1 MLRKVSNASLAA
13 NISGAIVSPSVA
25 VATTPVIVTYTTVDP
40 HNLYVGA
47 RVTITGLSSSDANS
61 PNVTRQLVYR
71 LDGPNSFS
79 VILPTTTAYANKPTI
94 TLTGGAGVYGTMIS
108 VNSALSA
115 SKVQYSEP
123 VLVDRPTFYNY
134 IYPTI
139 TATPTGT
146 GISLDWTAIG
156 VAFPSVITYRLERV
170 TGTNSS
176 VILSSN
182 AQGTY
187 LDENIATV
195 GSAATFN
202 YRVSAAN
209 TKAINSATTS
219 AVSLYVSNISTITAV
234 PVAGVQNAVTISWTA
249 PTTNAVLTSYEL
261 QRLDITTTSPVP
273 SWSSLVPES
282 GPIPPSQTTYTDLTA
297 VDGINYT
304 YRVRAAADYET
315 GGNVYSNYTTSSSVT
330 SYYMN
335 NPASITAT
343 AAAGIANRINVS
355 WSSVTANP
363 ATVTYE
369 LQEAVSATGATY
381 GAWTTVQSTTATSF
395 ARTSAVSAY
404 YYKYRVRAINA
415 QITGDYVEIA
425 SAVQAYYL
433 ADPVLAPTVAKA
445 ASTNSAI
452 VVSGTNNAIP
462 SISGYNIRRSADAG
476 ANWSNIGA
484 TDYSITLPYTDSTT
498 ATNTAYV
505 YSVKAQN
512 AQLTTANWS
521 NNSASIISNSPPL
534 APTGLTAV
542 SGTTGSDI
550 NLSWTASSVPST
562 SPATVTYTLERS
574 LTGTNGWSVV
584 SSAISGTTY
593 NDTGRSLSVT
603 YYYRVLGSNTVG
615 SSGYSNTANATIT
628 LIPGSA
634 SIAITPSAGSA
645 YFNTNLSIAASTNAN
660 RSVTLQS
667 STDGTTW
674 SAVATQAANASGST
688 TFNRTITTNTGTVNY
703 FRAVVAQDAIYTQTT
718 SASQNE
724 TTIANYLYASTSLSG
739 GNVNVNVTDVTGTNV
754 SGATV
759 AYYYR
764 QYGFTTANFTGYAT
778 GWANETTNAS
788 GNTARTYGSPGASQ
802 AYAVIVSKANYNSYD
817 GRYDV
822 GTAVY
827 VQEATGYVAQ
837 NDYRS
842 HAEQNGWNGRIGGDG
857 GYMYS
862 GWWSTAQGRQAGS
875 AYWTTGL
882 GGSHPWAKINRAISI
897 DGVFINITRQ
907 GGTGGSAMNISY
919 GVHNSASAVTDFDN
933 LGKATNLL
941 WGATNVPAYSASN
954 NREYGVSISGL
965 KDYFRDAVWS
975 TGAKGLTFGHQTEA
989 TTQGNYAVINNNVE
1003 LYLQYVANPYLA

>member
-13 NISGAIVSPSVA
+13 SISGAIVSPSVA

-195 GSAATFN
+195 GSATTFN

-219 AVSLYVSNISTITAV
+219 AVSLYVSNISSINVA
-234 PVAGVQNAVTISWTA
+234 PVAGVQNAISIAWTA

-273 SWSSLVPES
+273 SWTSLVPES

-355 WSSVTANP
+355 WSSVAANP

-369 LQEAVSATGATY
+369 LQEAFSATGVTY

-404 YYKYRVRAINA
+404 YYKYRVRAINS
-415 QITGDYVEIA
+415 QITGDYVEVA

-445 ASTNSAI
+445 ASTNFAI

-462 SISGYNIRRSADAG
+462 TISGYNIRRSADAG
-476 ANWSNIGA
+476 ANWTNIGA
-484 TDYSITLPYTDSTT
+484 TNYSITLPYTDSTT

-534 APTGLTAV
+534 APTNLSAV

-603 YYYRVLGSNTVG
+603 YYYRVLGSNSVG

-628 LIPGSA
+628 LIPGTASLSISSA
-634 SIAITPSAGSA
+634 TTV
-645 YFNTNLSIAASTNAN
+645 FNTGVTMTATTNAN

-667 STDGTTW
+667 STDNATW
-674 SAVATQAANASGST
+674 SDVVTQTADASGSSVFT
-688 TFNRTITTNTGTVNY
+688 RTITTNTTTVNY
-703 FRAVVAQDAIYTQTT
+703 FRIVVSQDAIYTQTT
-718 SASQNE
+718 STSRSTTTVNNSLSVAYYTASQPN
-724 TTIANYLYASTSLSG
+724 T
-739 GNVNVNVTDVTGTNV
+739 GNNNTLTFSVTDANGSAV
-754 SGATV
+754 SGATLTFL
-759 AYYYR
+759 YR
-764 QYGFTTANFTGYAT
+764 RYGGTVTSYTAVTTDANGR
-778 GWANETTNAS
+778 GS
-788 GNTARTYGSPGASQ
+788 ITYGIQSESIGWYGSA
-802 AYAVIVSKANYNSYD
+802 SKANYNSYAT
-817 GRYDV
+817 
-822 GTAVY
+822 TALHTWY
-827 VQEATGYVAQ
+827 IQQTTGYGAQ
-837 NDYRS
+837 TGYGS
-842 HAEQNGWNGRIGGDG
+842 YAEANGWGGRLGGDG

-862 GWWSTAQGRQAGS
+862 GWWSTNQGRQAGAAFWS
-875 AYWTTGL
+875 TLNGT
-882 GGSHPWAKINRAISI
+882 PWARIHSANSVDA
-897 DGVFINITRQ
+897 VYINITRQ
-907 GGTGGSAMNISY
+907 GGTGGTGMNISY
-919 GVHNSASAVTDFDN
+919 GVHKDSAASTFTSIVGAQ
-933 LGKATNLL
+933 TNLL
-941 WGATNVPAYSASN
+941 WGATNRPAYSASN
-954 NREYGVSISGL
+954 NRDYDTNISAL
-965 KDYFRDAVWS
+965 APYFKAGG
-975 TGAKGLTFGHQTEA
+975 TGLTFGHTTEA
-989 TTQGNYAVINNNVE
+989 TTQDNYAVINNNVE
-1003 LYLQYVANPYLA
+1003 MQIYYQANPYA